1 MQAGCVGLQAG
12 CRGVQAAGGCKLDAW
27 GCRLD
32 AWGCRRE
39 VAHHALAVPRDREGE
54 LAARRDEA
62 ALEHGREQ
70 LLVELDLGV
79 AVEGEEERPPQP
91 PAAARVQHDRAQ
103 VVALRLVPGVGE
115 G

>member
-1 MQAGCVGLQAG
+1 MGLQAGCVGLQAG
-12 CRGVQAAGGCKLDAW
+12 CVGLQAGVALE
-27 GCRLD
+27 L
-32 AWGCRRE
+32 
-39 VAHHALAVPRDREGE
+39 AHHALAVPRDRERE

-79 AVEGEEERPPQP
+79 AVEGEEQRPAQPQP
-91 PAAARVQHDRAQ
+91 AARVQHDRAQ

>member
-1 MQAGCVGLQAG
+1 MQ
-12 CRGVQAAGGCKLDAW
+12 GGR
-27 GCRLD
+27 RLD
-32 AWGCRRE
+32 AWGCRRAWSLE

-79 AVEGEEERPPQP
+79 AVEGEEQRPPQP
-91 PAAARVQHDRAQ
+91 PPAARVQHDRAQ

>member
-1 MQAGCVGLQAG
+1 MQAGCRGVQAGCVGLQAG
-12 CRGVQAAGGCKLDAW
+12 VAL
-27 GCRLD
+27 
-32 AWGCRRE
+32 E

>member
-12 CRGVQAAGGCKLDAW
+12 CVGLQGGVVAL
-27 GCRLD
+27 
-32 AWGCRRE
+32 E

-70 LLVELDLGV
+70 LLVELNLGV
-79 AVEGEEERPPQP
+79 AVEGEEERPAQP

>member
-1 MQAGCVGLQAG
+1 MGLQAG
-12 CRGVQAAGGCKLDAW
+12 VALER
-27 GCRLD
+27 
-32 AWGCRRE
+32 
-39 VAHHALAVPRDREGE
+39 AHHALAVPRDREGE

-79 AVEGEEERPPQP
+79 VSFEGEEQRPPQP
-91 PAAARVQHDRAQ
+91 QPAARVQHDRAQ